1 MSKRGTLRRKVV
13 LPVTIIRRNGEEK
26 HLAHTLDVTETSAR
40 LGGLVS
46 LLEPGEIIEVQRA
59 GVKAKFEVHWV
70 GEPSSTLSGQAGIR
84 GLDPNKSIWGIQLPS
99 DEPDLALNTGEL
111 RAGTATPLGLAVVAS
126 NTAHH
131 TRYECS
137 GGVTLHAP
145 GSNYPVRVQLKSVHV
160 GGLYVETTTTLPVQT
175 IVTIETK
182 LEGVQIE
189 TSGVVNSIAPRAGME
204 IAFHKIS
211 VETQR
216 KVLQI
221 LQKLKQRA
229 WDEQQVSS
237 LQRGPVAVT
246 LVRNEP
252 VRNEFDGI
260 AQSPRPDNSRILV
273 NICQNLV
280 ADFDRWQAARSV
292 SELAELR
299 KAVTELH
306 KKLSTSVQLEGIEYL
321 AATVPGGRA

>member
-26 HLAHTLDVTETSAR
+26 QLAHTLDVTETSAR
-40 LGGLVS
+40 LGGLIS

-70 GEPSSTLSGQAGIR
+70 GEPTSTLSGQAGIR
-84 GLDPNKSIWGIQLPS
+84 GIDPNKSIWGIQLPS
-99 DEPDLALNTGEL
+99 DEPDLAINTREL
-111 RAGTATPLGLAVVAS
+111 RAATATPLGLAVVAS
-126 NTAHH
+126 NTVQH

-145 GSNYPVRVQLKSVHV
+145 GSNYPVRVHLKSIHV
-160 GGLYVETTTTLPVQT
+160 GGLYVETPTTLPVQT

-182 LEGVQIE
+182 LEGIQIE

-211 VETQR
+211 AETQR

-237 LQRGPVAVT
+237 LQRGPVAVP
-246 LVRNEP
+246 LI
-252 VRNEFDGI
+252 RNEFDG
-260 AQSPRPDNSRILV
+260 ATQSPRPDNSRILV
-273 NICQNLV
+273 NICQNLI
-280 ADFDRWQAARSV
+280 ADFDRWQSARSL

-299 KAVTELH
+299 KAVAELH
-306 KKLSTSVQLEGIEYL
+306 KKLSTSVQIDEMDYL
-321 AATVPGGRA
+321 ATTVPGSTA

>member
-26 HLAHTLDVTETSAR
+26 QLAHTLDVTETSAR

-70 GEPSSTLSGQAGIR
+70 GEPASTLSGQAGIR
-84 GLDPNKSIWGIQLPS
+84 GIDPNKSIWGIQLPS
-99 DEPDLALNTGEL
+99 DEPDLALNTREL

-126 NTAHH
+126 NTAQH

-145 GSNYPVRVQLKSVHV
+145 GSNYPVRVHLKSIHV

-189 TSGVVNSIAPRAGME
+189 TSGVVYSIAPRAGME

-229 WDEQQVSS
+229 WDDEQQVSS
-237 LQRGPVAVT
+237 LQRGPVAVP
-246 LVRNEP
+246 L

-260 AQSPRPDNSRILV
+260 GQSPRPDNSRILV

-306 KKLSTSVQLEGIEYL
+306 KKLSASVQLNEMEYL
-321 AATVPGGRA
+321 AATVPGSRA

>member
-1 MSKRGTLRRKVV
+1 
-13 LPVTIIRRNGEEK
+13 
-26 HLAHTLDVTETSAR
+26 
-40 LGGLVS
+40 
-46 LLEPGEIIEVQRA
+46 
-59 GVKAKFEVHWV
+59 
-70 GEPSSTLSGQAGIR
+70 
-84 GLDPNKSIWGIQLPS
+84 LPS
-99 DEPDLALNTGEL
+99 DEPDLALNTREL
-111 RAGTATPLGLAVVAS
+111 RAGTVTPLGLAVVAS
-126 NTAHH
+126 NTAQH

-145 GSNYPVRVQLKSVHV
+145 GSNYPVRVQLKSIHV

-204 IAFHKIS
+204 ISFHKIS

-237 LQRGPVAVT
+237 LQRGPVAVP
-246 LVRNEP
+246 L